1 MTDEKRM
8 PVEKENI
15 PDTLCLDFANTMD
28 WHASAQPEES
38 LHQFEDLLAWAE
50 EHGILEGTAVDWM
63 RRNAQQR
70 SRDAEKALANG
81 VELREV
87 IYRIFSSHAEGQIPE
102 NDDLKTLNEYLGK
115 AMQHLQL
122 GREGK
127 GYCWQWP
134 ETGETFDRLLWPI
147 TRSAANL
154 LSSNM
159 LERVGQ
165 CADEHGCGWLFL
177 DESRNHKRRWCDM
190 RGCGNRAKARR
201 HYQRTQ
207 KAKPVPA

>member
-87 IYRIFSSHAEGQIPE
+87 ITEFSA
-102 NDDLKTLNEYLGK
+102 
-115 AMQHLQL
+115 
-122 GREGK
+122 
-127 GYCWQWP
+127 
-134 ETGETFDRLLWPI
+134 
-147 TRSAANL
+147 
-154 LSSNM
+154 
-159 LERVGQ
+159 V
-165 CADEHGCGWLFL
+165 
-177 DESRNHKRRWCDM
+177 
-190 RGCGNRAKARR
+190 
-201 HYQRTQ
+201 TQ
-207 KAKPVPA
+207 KGRSPKTMT